1 MGFSEVLHLDDCCI
15 PRSFV
20 QWVANNVLPDEE
32 VIQLGSKSIKLSPQS
47 VSDTFGTP
55 AGDLAVDSDEEL
67 GKAAFLALFGL
78 IDVPPIRFFG
88 EKIMSDVV
96 LPDDVFCR
104 CFMAVCLGTLFCP
117 NSNTK
122 ISTKYMGALVV
133 VNKIKD
139 RNWSK
144 YIHEWMMIYI
154 RKYLNEPLHGRRLN
168 QTLGG
173 SIYHLAVHI
182 FFRILLLFLLSSIP
196 PVVTKH

>member
-1 MGFSEVLHLDDCCI
+1 MMFFCC
-15 PRSFV
+15 
-20 QWVANNVLPDEE
+20 
-32 VIQLGSKSIKLSPQS
+32 
-47 VSDTFGTP
+47 
-55 AGDLAVDSDEEL
+55 
-67 GKAAFLALFGL
+67 
-78 IDVPPIRFFG
+78 
-88 EKIMSDVV
+88 
-96 LPDDVFCR
+96 

-154 RKYLNEPLHGRRLN
+154 RKYLNEPLHGRRLI

-196 PVVTKH
+196 PVVTEH